1 MQASASGN
9 ESRRQVAHDC
19 DMATCDPHRFVNG
32 IMMLVNSDPSS
43 AKPKYE
49 GGDRWLRV
57 RSLPLKAGFSSH
69 QPPEFEV
76 DRARSVSRDASERVD
91 RSEAQ
96 PRPLLAGC
104 AANATKLRARGL
116 TISVHWIAASAAP
129 RIAFGFSF
137 VPLCNRTAASS
148 MFPPLSVCTGMLHE
162 LALPVQSPSFIQRRT
177 TLW

>member
-9 ESRRQVAHDC
+9 ESRRKVAYDR
-19 DMATCDPHRFVNG
+19 DMVTCDPHRFVNG
-32 IMMLVNSDPSS
+32 IMMLANSDLSS
-43 AKPKYE
+43 AKPKCE
-49 GGDRWLRV
+49 GGNRWLRV
-57 RSLPLKAGFSSH
+57 RSFPLSAEFSSH
-69 QPPEFEV
+69 QPREFAV
-76 DRARSVSRDASERVD
+76 DPARSVAMQAQRVD

-96 PRPLLAGC
+96 PRPFLAGC

-129 RIAFGFSF
+129 RIAFGFSV

>member
-9 ESRRQVAHDC
+9 ESRRKVAHDC
-19 DMATCDPHRFVNG
+19 DMVTCDPHRFVNG
-32 IMMLVNSDPSS
+32 IMVLPNSDPSS

-49 GGDRWLRV
+49 GRDRCLRV
-57 RSLPLKAGFSSH
+57 RSFPLSGRIF
-69 QPPEFEV
+69 QPPAAGV
-76 DRARSVSRDASERVD
+76 RGGPARSVAMQGKS
-91 RSEAQ
+91 RSEWNTAV
-96 PRPLLAGC
+96 PILDGMPGERHKAS
-104 AANATKLRARGL
+104 RGL

-129 RIAFGFSF
+129 RIALGFSV

>member
-9 ESRRQVAHDC
+9 ESRRKVAHDC
-19 DMATCDPHRFVNG
+19 DMVTCDPRRFVNG
-32 IMMLVNSDPSS
+32 IMMLPNSDPSS

-49 GGDRWLRV
+49 GRDRCLRV
-57 RSLPLKAGFSSH
+57 RSFPLSAGFSSH

-76 DRARSVSRDASERVD
+76 APLAQSRCKRKS
-91 RSEAQ
+91 RSEWNTAV
-96 PRPLLAGC
+96 PILDGMPGERHKAS
-104 AANATKLRARGL
+104 RGL

-129 RIAFGFSF
+129 RIAFGFSV

-148 MFPPLSVCTGMLHE
+148 MFPPLSVCNGMLHE